1 MLKKQLELRLVI
13 YSLIAIFLYGVFA
26 HFFTPEIQ
34 LLSTN
39 ADTSVN
45 ILVLTKEPLFISYN
59 PKLNKAVVNN
69 LNIAKKDL
77 KDNKFLNNPP
87 FDKKDYFII
96 KPKQTD
102 RSLFWQEFKNN
113 LYNWSY
119 KPYLILEYFYAYA
132 YLRFHK
138 QTDINLA
145 TFVMFSWKLS
155 TMTPADFILKNYEK
169 PKNKKDKTKTIQ
181 NNITLGKD
189 ISKEKQEDKILI
201 IEIYNA
207 TDTKGLAA
215 TLTNYLRDLNNK
227 GVLKVDVID
236 YKSYP
241 VMLDETQVIDTAG
254 RMESLKELLLKIGLD
269 TKEINTSSDKSP
281 ISEAKIILGKD
292 FIMPK

>member
-1 MLKKQLELRLVI
+1 MFKKQLKLRLVFYPI
-13 YSLIAIFLYGVFA
+13 IAIFLYGVFA
-26 HFFTPEIQ
+26 YFFTPQIQ
-34 LLSTN
+34 LLSN
-39 ADTSVN
+39 NVDTSVN

-69 LNIAKKDL
+69 LNIAPKDL

-87 FDKKDYFII
+87 FDKKDYFILT
-96 KPKQTD
+96 PRQTD
-102 RSLFWQEFKNN
+102 RTLFWQDFKNK
-113 LYNWSY
+113 LYSWTY
-119 KPYLILEYFYAYA
+119 RPYLILGYFYDYA

-155 TMTPADFILKNYEK
+155 SMTPADFILKNQEK
-169 PKNKKDKTKTIQ
+169 PKNKKGKAKTIQ

-189 ISKEKQEDKILI
+189 ISKEKQEDKILV

-207 TDTKGLAA
+207 TDKKGLAA
-215 TLTNYLRDLNNK
+215 ALTNYLRDLNNQ

-236 YKSYP
+236 YKNYP
-241 VMLDETQVIDTAG
+241 VILEETQVIDTAG

>member
-1 MLKKQLELRLVI
+1 MLKKQLKLRLVLYPI
-13 YSLIAIFLYGVFA
+13 IAIFLYGVFA
-26 HFFTPEIQ
+26 YFFTPRLQ
-34 LLSTN
+34 LLTN
-39 ADTSVN
+39 NTDTSIN

-69 LNIAKKDL
+69 LNISKKDL
-77 KDNKFLNNPP
+77 ENNKFLSKPP

-96 KPKQTD
+96 TPKQQD
-102 RSLFWQEFKNN
+102 RALFWQKFKNN
-113 LYNWSY
+113 LYLWSY
-119 KPYLILEYFYAYA
+119 KPYIILIYFYDYA

-145 TFVMFSWKLS
+145 TFTIFSWKLS
-155 TMTPADFILKNYEK
+155 SMTPADFILKNYEK
-169 PKNKKDKTKTIQ
+169 PKNKKDKAKDIQ
-181 NNITLGKD
+181 NITLGKD
-189 ISKEKQEDKILI
+189 ISKEKQEDKILV
-201 IEIYNA
+201 IEIFNA
-207 TDTKGLAA
+207 TDQKGLAA
-215 TLTNYLRDLNNK
+215 NLTNYLRDLNNK

>member
-1 MLKKQLELRLVI
+1 MLKKQLKLRLI
-13 YSLIAIFLYGVFA
+13 LYPLIALFLYGVCAF
-26 HFFTPEIQ
+26 FFTPQIQ
-34 LLSTN
+34 LLSN
-39 ADTSVN
+39 NVDTSVN

-69 LNIAKKDL
+69 LNISKKDL
-77 KDNKFLNNPP
+77 KDNKFLNYPP

-96 KPKQTD
+96 TPKQTE

-113 LYNWSY
+113 LHNWSY
-119 KPYLILEYFYAYA
+119 KPYIILGYFYDYA
-132 YLRFHK
+132 YLRFHG

-155 TMTPADFILKNYEK
+155 SMTPADFILKNQER
-169 PKNKKDKTKTIQ
+169 PKNKKDKAKTIQ

-189 ISKEKQEDKILI
+189 ISREKKEDKILV

-207 TDTKGLAA
+207 TDRKGLAA
-215 TLTNYLRDLNNK
+215 ALTNYLRNLNNQ

-241 VMLDETQVIDTAG
+241 VMLEETMVIDTAG